1 MGDLGDRLRA
11 ARERK
16 LWTQQQLS
24 DETGVMVATISRIEN
39 GHHTR
44 RPLTT
49 TLNSLAKALNVTPEW
64 LVFGDCSEGKA
75 AA

>member
-1 MGDLGDRLRA
+1 MI
-11 ARERK
+11 
-16 LWTQQQLS
+16 
-24 DETGVMVATISRIEN
+24 ATISRIEN

-49 TLNSLAKALNVTPEW
+49 TLTALATALDVTPEW
-64 LVFGDCSEGKA
+64 LVFGDDLEGKA